1 VGQNESRRGKNGRY
15 ALADEFL
22 HWREYTKTFTN
33 DSASLGGKYR
43 LLTIAPHPQ
52 TSLLPIG

>member
-1 VGQNESRRGKNGRY
+1 MP
-15 ALADEFL
+15 LADESL
-22 HWREYTKTFTN
+22 RWREYTKTFTN